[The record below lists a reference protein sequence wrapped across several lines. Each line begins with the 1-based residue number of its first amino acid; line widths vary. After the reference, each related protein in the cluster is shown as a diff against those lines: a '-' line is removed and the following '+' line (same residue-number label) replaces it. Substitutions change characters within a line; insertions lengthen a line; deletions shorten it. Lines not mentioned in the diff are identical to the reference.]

1 MPASHRY
8 LFVERLALH
17 CAVNSEWDDE
27 AIGAAVAKS
36 FGAALA
42 QALESPRTVAFRE
55 RSELLAAFYAA
66 LAEGRAWERWWFDE
80 FDGLRPLSASAALR
94 TSVINEDGCGVQ
106 ALARLAAT
114 SFS

>member
-1 MPASHRY
+1 MLEIDRLSLQVRAATAPERAERLARRLRDAAVRGVERGRYAMPASHRY

-27 AIGAAVAKS
+27 AIGAALAKS

-66 LAEGRAWERWWFDE
+66 LAE
-80 FDGLRPLSASAALR
+80 
-94 TSVINEDGCGVQ
+94 
-106 ALARLAAT
+106 
-114 SFS
+114 